1 MGENFDCT
9 QFLTFDSILAENEVI
24 KKLLSYENIG
34 FKVILEK
41 DIRNIKKEYFKN
53 YRKQIFVELEYDDFI
68 GEIDEWKDIND
79 APPKLISNFI
89 KITKDI
95 IRQEEII
102 NLKIILASFADM
114 GLTTNEVLNASVD
127 KLEYSLFHI
136 SMNSP
141 YNPVDNLIIE
151 VENKS
156 KLDEECKSN

>member
-9 QFLTFDSILAENEVI
+9 QFITFDCTLVEKEVI
-24 KKLLSYENIG
+24 KKLLFYENIG
-34 FKVILEK
+34 FEVILEK

-53 YRKQIFVELEYDDFI
+53 YRKQIFVELKYDDFI

-79 APPKLISNFI
+79 DPPTIISDFI

-95 IRQEEII
+95 IREEEII
-102 NLKIILASFADM
+102 NLKIIFSSFAEM
-114 GLTTNEVLNASVD
+114 GLTTNEVLNTSVD
-127 KLEYSLFHI
+127 KLVYSLFHI
-136 SMNSP
+136 SMSSP

-156 KLDEECKSN
+156 ELDEKCKSH

>member
-24 KKLLSYENIG
+24 KKLLSFENIG

-53 YRKQIFVELEYDDFI
+53 YRNQIFVELEYDDFI

-79 APPKLISNFI
+79 APPKIISDFI

-95 IRQEEII
+95 IKQEEIS

-136 SMNSP
+136 SMSSP
-141 YNPVDNLIIE
+141 YKSVDNLIIE
-151 VENKS
+151 VDNKN
-156 KLDEECKSN
+156 KLDEKCQSH

>member
-34 FKVILEK
+34 FKVIVEK

-79 APPKLISNFI
+79 APPKLISDFI

-95 IRQEEII
+95 IRQEEIT
-102 NLKIILASFADM
+102 NLTIILASFADM
-114 GLTTNEVLNASVD
+114 GVTTNEVLNASVD

-136 SMNSP
+136 SMSSP

-156 KLDEECKSN
+156 KLDE

>member
-9 QFLTFDSILAENEVI
+9 QFITFDCTLVEKEVI
-24 KKLLSYENIG
+24 KKLLFYENIG
-34 FKVILEK
+34 FEVILEK

-53 YRKQIFVELEYDDFI
+53 YRKQIFVELKYDDFI

-79 APPKLISNFI
+79 DPPKIISDFI

-95 IRQEEII
+95 IREEEII
-102 NLKIILASFADM
+102 NLKIILSSFAEM
-114 GLTTNEVLNASVD
+114 GLTTNEVLNTSVD
-127 KLEYSLFHI
+127 KLVYSLFHI
-136 SMNSP
+136 SMSSP

-156 KLDEECKSN
+156 ELDEKCKSH

>member
-9 QFLTFDSILAENEVI
+9 QFLTFDSILAENEVT

-41 DIRNIKKEYFKN
+41 DIRNIKREYFKN
-53 YRKQIFVELEYDDFI
+53 YRKQVFVELEYDDFI

-79 APPKLISNFI
+79 APPKLISDFI
-89 KITKDI
+89 KITKHI

-102 NLKIILASFADM
+102 NLTIILASFADM
-114 GLTTNEVLNASVD
+114 GVTTNEVLNASVD

-136 SMNSP
+136 SMSSP

-151 VENKS
+151 VENKN
-156 KLDEECKSN
+156 KLDE

>member
-9 QFLTFDSILAENEVI
+9 QFLTFDSILAEKEVI
-24 KKLLSYENIG
+24 KKLLLYENIG

-53 YRKQIFVELEYDDFI
+53 YRKQIFVELKYDDFI
-68 GEIDEWKDIND
+68 GEIDEWKDVND
-79 APPKLISNFI
+79 APPKLISDFI

-102 NLKIILASFADM
+102 NLKIILSSFADM
-114 GLTTNEVLNASVD
+114 GLTTNEVLNTSVD

-136 SMNSP
+136 SMSSP

-156 KLDEECKSN
+156 KLDEKCKLQ

>member
-79 APPKLISNFI
+79 APPKLISDFI

-95 IRQEEII
+95 IRQEGIT

-114 GLTTNEVLNASVD
+114 GVTTNEVLNASVD

-136 SMNSP
+136 SMSAP

-156 KLDEECKSN
+156 KLDEECK

>member
-34 FKVILEK
+34 FKVIVEK
-41 DIRNIKKEYFKN
+41 DIRNIKKGYFKN
-53 YRKQIFVELEYDDFI
+53 YRKQIFIELEYDDFI
-68 GEIDEWKDIND
+68 GEMDEWKDIND
-79 APPKLISNFI
+79 VPPKLISDFI

-95 IRQEEII
+95 IRQEEIT
-102 NLKIILASFADM
+102 NLTIILASFADM
-114 GLTTNEVLNASVD
+114 GVTTNEVLNASVD

-136 SMNSP
+136 SMSSP

-156 KLDEECKSN
+156 KLDE